1 MVSVWIVMAYLRQEK
16 EIVEMDYP
24 LDKVWESIE
33 KAIVSIEWK
42 TEETDQTTHSL
53 KVKTKANFM
62 AYASTLTIEMT
73 SSDEKATRVTVSA
86 QTPVTTITGI
96 VDFGRT
102 SERINTFLLALVK
115 QLKIETTVETTS
127 NKQK

>member
-1 MVSVWIVMAYLRQEK
+1 MAYLRQEK

-24 LDKVWESIE
+24 LEKVWESIG
-33 KAIVSIEWK
+33 KAITSLEWK
-42 TEETDQTTHSL
+42 TEETDEMTHRL

-62 AYASTLTIEMT
+62 AYASTLTIELT
-73 SSDEKATRVTVSA
+73 PSDEKTTRVTVSA

-102 SERINTFLLALVK
+102 SERINSFLLALVK
-115 QLKIETTVETTS
+115 QLKLELTS
-127 NKQK
+127 NKKE